1 MAYQYPKLPEEYVA
15 EKPAG
20 DGLPCKEA
28 HQLKGHEGPVLA
40 VRFNVPG
47 TYCLSCGKDRNIC
60 LWNPSRG
67 VLVKTYAGHGYEV
80 RDVSVSKDNS
90 KFASVGGDKQVFLWD
105 VGTGRFIR
113 KLRGHDSTINAVTYA
128 ANDDVLVTAGYDQC
142 VKLWDM
148 KSRSTEAMQTMKAFR
163 DSVTS
168 VLVHG
173 WEIIAGSVDGTV
185 RRFDVRMGR
194 VYTDELHHPVTSVA
208 ASHDG
213 LCVLAACLDS
223 TLRLLDKST
232 GELLSTYTGHVH
244 SSVKMDCC
252 LTPTD
257 AHVVGCS
264 ETGEV
269 VFWDLV
275 ESEIVRCFKA
285 HQGVVCS
292 MAMHPEGTSL
302 VTSSLDGLVKVW

>member
-1 MAYQYPKLPEEYVA
+1 
-15 EKPAG
+15 
-20 DGLPCKEA
+20 
-28 HQLKGHEGPVLA
+28 
-40 VRFNVPG
+40 
-47 TYCLSCGKDRNIC
+47 
-60 LWNPSRG
+60 
-67 VLVKTYAGHGYEV
+67 
-80 RDVSVSKDNS
+80 
-90 KFASVGGDKQVFLWD
+90 

-113 KLRGHDSTINAVTYA
+113 KLRGHDSTINAVTHA

-148 KSRSTEAMQTMKAFR
+148 KSRSTEALQVMKAFR
-163 DSVTS
+163 VSCFASLLRCLDTAYPHAVNRMHSSDCTVACMQAHDIAMQVVSWPHLPAPTPDRACCCSCSCSLAPQDSVTS

-194 VYTDELHHPVTSVA
+194 AYTDEVHHPVTSVA

-264 ETGEV
+264 ETGAAACYR
-269 VFWDLV
+269 LNYL
-275 ESEIVRCFKA
+275 
-285 HQGVVCS
+285 S
-292 MAMHPEGTSL
+292 MQVAC
-302 VTSSLDGLVKVW
+302 